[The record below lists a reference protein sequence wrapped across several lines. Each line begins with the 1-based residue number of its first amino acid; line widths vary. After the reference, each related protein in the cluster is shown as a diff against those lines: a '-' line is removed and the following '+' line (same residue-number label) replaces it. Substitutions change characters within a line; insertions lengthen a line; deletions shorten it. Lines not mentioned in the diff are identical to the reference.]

1 VGGVLLE
8 GTVGA
13 AESGD
18 APVLVKR
25 RRDAG
30 DHERG
35 GDEQQQRGPTEGEH
49 GPAMVEEPG
58 LLVKGIW

>member
-1 VGGVLLE
+1 VGSVLLE
-8 GTVGA
+8 RTVGA

-18 APVLVKR
+18 APVLVER
-25 RRDAG
+25 RRNAG

-49 GPAMVEEPG
+49 GAAMVEEPG
-58 LLVKGIW
+58 PPVKGTS